1 MHICRLEVGQGGG
14 SAEAQAA
21 RRRPARSGVT
31 PPLRRTAVR
40 RQYPPPASVG
50 LGIANREE
58 LRIVRWWAGNDKATG
73 YSQAQ
78 SHRDKHAATNIPTRQ
93 PTQAHPAPEAH
104 RLNDAR
110 RALGIGSSKCGRE
123 GERERASQA
132 TFDLLLLPPHR
143 PNERGRRDEEV
154 TRTPHATIRLSH
166 TDWVPPATSPTQR
179 ARAARRRGNENA
191 TRYHQAQSHGLGP
204 SCHLADPTSEG
215 GATKW

>member
-1 MHICRLEVGQGGG
+1 MHLQARSRAGGKEYR
-14 SAEAQAA
+14 SAGGAAAARPKKGAGGA

-104 RLNDAR
+104 RRNDAR

-123 GERERASQA
+123 GESERASQA
-132 TFDLLLLPPHR
+132 TFDILLLPPHR

-179 ARAARRRGNENA
+179 ARAARRLSLI
-191 TRYHQAQSHGLGP
+191 HI
-204 SCHLADPTSEG
+204 
-215 GATKW
+215 